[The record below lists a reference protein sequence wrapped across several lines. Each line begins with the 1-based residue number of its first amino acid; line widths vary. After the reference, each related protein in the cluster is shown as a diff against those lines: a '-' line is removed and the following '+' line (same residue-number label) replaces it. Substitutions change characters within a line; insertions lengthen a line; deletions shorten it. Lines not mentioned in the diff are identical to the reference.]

1 MVIKQ
6 LNSHMRSLTA
16 ALIFIKVIKAIDEGY
31 RLPPPMDCPVAL
43 HQLMLDCWQR
53 ERADRPKFGQIV
65 NMLDKLIRNPNTLKR
80 TGRETAVR

>member
-1 MVIKQ
+1 
-6 LNSHMRSLTA
+6 
-16 ALIFIKVIKAIDEGY
+16 
-31 RLPPPMDCPVAL
+31 MDCPVAL

-80 TGRETAVR
+80 TGGETGVR